1 MKLGPTEAALKT
13 IEYWLQ
19 RNLSEELSS
28 CDVLPQVVADF
39 PENTGRVNSTTIK
52 SVKKIDLSSM
62 ELKSLSH
69 SVVNATFIVILSFSL
84 YVNKEDYDS
93 SQEVRDFVGVHNDD
107 FSGMYADT
115 DAKLVLSYDFEL
127 LREPPMVISTSL
139 RSIAGESRTY
149 RFN

>member
-1 MKLGPTEAALKT
+1 M
-13 IEYWLQ
+13 
-19 RNLSEELSS
+19 
-28 CDVLPQVVADF
+28 
-39 PENTGRVNSTTIK
+39 
-52 SVKKIDLSSM
+52 
-62 ELKSLSH
+62 
-69 SVVNATFIVILSFSL
+69 
-84 YVNKEDYDS
+84 NKEDYDS